1 MPSLFWGDLYI
12 VGGDDSRLYYIFP
25 FEYLRNFAFNVIG
38 GNTLG
43 GNMGYF
49 PVSYPAPILLV
60 LTVLKHV
67 FPMWNT
73 QLLAYGIILSFGFL
87 FFYKF
92 LLEWVPAKNTY
103 TFASGI
109 VASLLYIWSPY
120 VTRTFYQ
127 HQLISIFSVIAVPG
141 FLYLFVA
148 GVKRKNIGYV
158 MASSLLYSLLSST
171 VYSLPWMLPVVF
183 TLIPLF
189 VYFARQHRDYVWKA
203 LAIFVVVT
211 VLSNMYWIIHYVV
224 PLLYQ
229 TGESLTSK
237 TFLSQEFIKQNNDT
251 IAALTRLNAPVYQII
266 SFLRTSWSSREGPTL
281 LQSIG
286 VVYIF
291 FILLAGTVIR
301 KVAKSFRRLFI
312 VAVIGLLVAMLFVT
326 PSFGEWNL
334 LLFQLLNRYVPFF
347 GMFRNMYDK
356 FSLAMAFN
364 YAFTLYVALV
374 LLGNVRF
381 PRVFRFVSIAAIAIV
396 LSVTSLPYVS
406 PRYNDSVY
414 STRIS
419 GELNKD
425 FWDMVAYLREH
436 PTSSRYLWL
445 PMTYP
450 GYIYM
455 SDSAGENHFYSGI
468 SPLQFL
474 SRSSDLA
481 GYYGIQT
488 PLNPDLNGVF
498 FDLLKLGEFDAAARI
513 LKSQNIGYVIVNH
526 EVLPAEARV
535 FLDAYDFMTFQG
547 EQYRDTILGEK
558 IRDFG
563 SRYSLYT
570 LNKKYALPTVFATLD
585 ITRPQQQATLVTFEK
600 LSDNAYSVGLKEAS
614 GASQLVLLEP
624 YSGLWSIYLA
634 RGDKRIRYETIHEA
648 VYNFGNAWHV
658 DPAHIASRFPDMVH
672 ESSDGAYD
680 IDFEI
685 RFLPERYTIPALA
698 LSVLTMVAAGFYSA
712 KRIWARN

>member
-1 MPSLFWGDLYI
+1 
-12 VGGDDSRLYYIFP
+12 
-25 FEYLRNFAFNVIG
+25 
-38 GNTLG
+38 
-43 GNMGYF
+43 
-49 PVSYPAPILLV
+49 
-60 LTVLKHV
+60 
-67 FPMWNT
+67 
-73 QLLAYGIILSFGFL
+73 
-87 FFYKF
+87 
-92 LLEWVPAKNTY
+92 
-103 TFASGI
+103 
-109 VASLLYIWSPY
+109 
-120 VTRTFYQ
+120 
-127 HQLISIFSVIAVPG
+127 
-141 FLYLFVA
+141 
-148 GVKRKNIGYV
+148 
-158 MASSLLYSLLSST
+158 
-171 VYSLPWMLPVVF
+171 MLPVIF

-189 VYFARQHRDYVWKA
+189 VYFARQHRDYVWRA
-203 LAIFVVVT
+203 LVIFVVVT

-229 TGESLTSK
+229 TGESLASK

-251 IAALTRLNAPVYQII
+251 IAALARLNAPVYQII

-281 LQSIG
+281 FQSIG
-286 VVYIF
+286 AVYIF
-291 FILLAGTVIR
+291 FILLAGVVIR
-301 KVAKSFRRLFI
+301 RVAKSFRRLYI
-312 VAVIGLLVAMLFVT
+312 VSVIGLLFAMLFVT

-356 FSLAMAFN
+356 FALAMAFN
-364 YAFTLYVALV
+364 YAFALYVALAV
-374 LLGNVRF
+374 LRNVRF
-381 PRVFRFVSIAAIAIV
+381 PRVFRIVTIAAIAIV
-396 LSVTSLPYVS
+396 LSVSSFPYIS
-406 PRYNDSVY
+406 PRYNDSAY

-436 PTSSRYLWL
+436 PTSSRYLWF

-450 GYIYM
+450 GYIFV

-474 SRSSDLA
+474 SKSSDLD
-481 GYYGIQT
+481 GFYGIQT
-488 PLNPDLNGVF
+488 PLNPQLNGAF
-498 FDLLKLGEFDAAARI
+498 FDLLKLGELDAVARI
-513 LKSQNIGYVIVNH
+513 IQSQNIGYVIVNH

-535 FLDAYDFMTFQG
+535 FLDAYDFMTLQG
-547 EQYRDTILGEK
+547 ERYRSMILGEK
-558 IRDFG
+558 VRDFG

-570 LNKKYALPTVFATLD
+570 LNQKYALPTVFSTPD
-585 ITRPQQQATLVTFEK
+585 IAKSPPETASVTFEK
-600 LSDNAYSVGLKEAS
+600 LQDNSYSVGLKEAS
-614 GASQLVLLEP
+614 DASRLVLLEP

-634 RGDKRIRYETIHEA
+634 RGDTRIRYETIHEA
-648 VYNFGNAWHV
+648 AYNFGNAWHV
-658 DPAHIASRFPDMVH
+658 DPVDIASRFPDMVH